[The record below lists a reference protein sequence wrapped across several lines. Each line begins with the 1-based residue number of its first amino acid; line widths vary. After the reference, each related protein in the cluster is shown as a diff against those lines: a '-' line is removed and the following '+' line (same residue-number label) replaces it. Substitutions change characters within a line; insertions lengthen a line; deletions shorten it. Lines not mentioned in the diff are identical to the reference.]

1 MTQSTSAARS
11 ARPIPEGYH
20 SVTPALT
27 VRGAAQAI
35 EFYTRA
41 FGARELGRMPAPDG
55 QHIVHA
61 ELQIGDARLML
72 ADEFPEMGGRA
83 PEALGGTPVALHLYV
98 EDADAVVQRAV
109 EAGATVIQPLMDAFW
124 GDRYGKIKDP
134 FGHEWSVATHVED
147 VSEDEMRRRA
157 EAFATQFASQT
168 A

>member
-1 MTQSTSAARS
+1 MTQPTPAARR

-27 VRGAAQAI
+27 VRGAARAI

-41 FGARELGRMPAPDG
+41 FGARELGRMSAPDG
-55 QHIVHA
+55 QRIWHA

-72 ADEFPEMGGRA
+72 ADEFPDMGGHA
-83 PEALGGTPVALHLYV
+83 PESLGGTPVSLHLYV
-98 EDADAVVQRAV
+98 EDADAVVQRAAA
-109 EAGATVIQPLMDAFW
+109 AGATVIQPLMDAFW
-124 GDRYGKIKDP
+124 GDRYGKLKDP

-147 VSEDEMRRRA
+147 VSEEEMRRRA
-157 EAFATQFASQT
+157 DAFAAST